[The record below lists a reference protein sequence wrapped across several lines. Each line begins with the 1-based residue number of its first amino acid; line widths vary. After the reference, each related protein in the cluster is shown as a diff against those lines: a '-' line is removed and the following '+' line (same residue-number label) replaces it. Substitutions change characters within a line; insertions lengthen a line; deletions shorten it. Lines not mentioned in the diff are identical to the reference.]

1 MEVPLEQ
8 LEFTFVRSSGPGG
21 QNVNKVSSKAQL
33 RWNPGKSGLLS
44 PEVLDRL
51 QTLFPSHFTKEG
63 DLLVT
68 SQKTRD
74 QLKNRDD
81 CLEKL
86 RNMIFEASKIP
97 KPRIPTRRTKSSIRR
112 RLENKEKNAQKKQGR
127 KGIKEWD

>member
-1 MEVPLEQ
+1 MHVPPEQ

-33 RWNPGKSGLLS
+33 RWNPRESGLLA
-44 PEVLDRL
+44 PEILQRL
-51 QTLFPSHFTKEG
+51 ETLFPAHFTKDG
-63 DLLVT
+63 DLLIT

-74 QLKNRDD
+74 QLKNRED

-86 RNMIFEASKIP
+86 QNMILEASNIP
-97 KPRIPTRRTKSSIRR
+97 KPRIPTKRTKGSIKR

-127 KGIKEWD
+127 KNINNWN